1 MAENIP
7 PQPGTRYQDIPNIMA
22 NLLKVVKKI
31 SNFRVRNQNGGLVLQ
46 QSSQHSSLGEEDEE
60 ARILNA
66 QGARKTLETLLNAL
80 DAKALYS
87 LLEYFQL
94 FMIA

>member
-31 SNFRVRNQNGGLVLQ
+31 ERGLIVVTKLQ
-46 QSSQHSSLGEEDEE
+46 GKSH
-60 ARILNA
+60 
-66 QGARKTLETLLNAL
+66 
-80 DAKALYS
+80 
-87 LLEYFQL
+87 
-94 FMIA
+94 